1 LCVWCFEHVG
11 QRCEGVNAGGS
22 VLLLDDVCWTLR
34 GEEELTAGGDGS
46 DLAETITTTP
56 HHALIVGYN
65 TPDKAF

>member
-1 LCVWCFEHVG
+1 
-11 QRCEGVNAGGS
+11 
-22 VLLLDDVCWTLR
+22 VLLLDDVCWALR

-65 TPDKAF
+65 TPDKAFKA